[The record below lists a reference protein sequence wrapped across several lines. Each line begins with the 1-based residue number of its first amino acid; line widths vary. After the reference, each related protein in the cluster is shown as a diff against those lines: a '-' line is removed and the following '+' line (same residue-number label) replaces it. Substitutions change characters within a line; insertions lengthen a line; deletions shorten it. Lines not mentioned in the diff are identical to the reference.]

1 MRLVI
6 YKTLCSLLG
15 GAALHTGCGG
25 LPGRGD
31 PISAQEAPGR
41 SHTFTSHSRGNGTG
55 CGQAAGHSQGLR
67 NGRNS
72 EPGQGAAR
80 AECTCRSV
88 SDPRLSR
95 AFSVQ
100 EQLQVPPGAE
110 TLGAEEEG
118 ASGSRT
124 FHGAAGGEQGT
135 WPFQGTPEG
144 EL

>member
-15 GAALHTGCGG
+15 RAALHTGCGG

-80 AECTCRSV
+80 AECTCLSV
-88 SDPRLSR
+88 SDPWLSR

-110 TLGAEEEG
+110 TLGGGGRRRLRQQNIPRCSRRRAG
-118 ASGSRT
+118 NLAVSG
-124 FHGAAGGEQGT
+124 H
-135 WPFQGTPEG
+135 P
-144 EL
+144 